1 MTSFQF
7 DDLSRN
13 AKGWA
18 CALLVLA
25 AIFIAP
31 GSVRAEVCHSPFINY
46 LTTPEKYLYV
56 MALDADGNDNDF
68 LAVVD
73 VDITSPKY

>member
-7 DDLSRN
+7 ADLTRN

-68 LAVVD
+68 
-73 VDITSPKY
+73 SPS